1 VELGAVLE
9 ENAARPDAEVER
21 DDGDD
26 EEEMADLDAVV
37 GGGDPPAVDVGQMI
51 VDGVGRP
58 LADLFGGPAGVTRS
72 VGGAPAGPYA
82 DQRGDD
88 EQSGEFDEGSPAVC
102 IGRVAVIEV
111 DAADILLNVYLRV
124 SHEVGLDFSLGGLGP
139 VDAVLQREPVEV
151 FGVGLHGDP
160 VVVLVGALVEPD
172 VISLS
177 VVIAVLEL
185 ERLGRPVAALVRAGI
200 DVGVADAAVGL
211 APVERGNSSAP
222 FVGRRF
228 VCGRIVGRLVRRV
241 GSRIGGRIG
250 RQVGGRIGLGLRLVL
265 GDVSSPVSAYV
276 SGTASSSDSLIS
288 DQSPPPG
295 SVSIRSISSTSPRT
309 ITLIGLRFWNPSRG
323 LRYSQNPLSELS
335 NETTSESAS
344 PGPGPQ
350 P

>member
-1 VELGAVLE
+1 
-9 ENAARPDAEVER
+9 
-21 DDGDD
+21 
-26 EEEMADLDAVV
+26 
-37 GGGDPPAVDVGQMI
+37 MI

-200 DVGVADAAVGL
+200 DVGA
-211 APVERGNSSAP
+211 
-222 FVGRRF
+222 
-228 VCGRIVGRLVRRV
+228 
-241 GSRIGGRIG
+241 
-250 RQVGGRIGLGLRLVL
+250 
-265 GDVSSPVSAYV
+265 
-276 SGTASSSDSLIS
+276 
-288 DQSPPPG
+288 
-295 SVSIRSISSTSPRT
+295 
-309 ITLIGLRFWNPSRG
+309 
-323 LRYSQNPLSELS
+323 
-335 NETTSESAS
+335 
-344 PGPGPQ
+344 
-350 P
+350 